1 MKRLSSSLLALL
13 ILTAG
18 LSGCSSGS
26 AGTIELYDGNY
37 SEVQLVHKM
46 VELLVEDRTDMEVE
60 IKDQMSSVLMF
71 RELTREDPSCDIMCS
86 YDGSVLT
93 THLKQGP
100 PDVPEDVKLFDYVKE
115 QVYDKHGIIMFDPL
129 GINNTY
135 CIAVPESIAEQYN
148 LETISDLVPVAGELT
163 FGAEHEFFAAEGTA
177 GTMKFGPFTEFYGLE
192 FKDTFPVDISLK
204 YTAIENGNFQVTE
217 VYTTDGLN
225 RKAQLVVLED
235 DRNFFPEYNGSLLVR
250 ESLYDEL
257 GEENTAQ
264 LKEIL
269 SLLSGS
275 MTNEEMTDMTYTV
288 DVEGKT
294 VEEVAREFLQEK
306 GLLAA

>member
-1 MKRLSSSLLALL
+1 MKKILALAL
-13 ILTAG
+13 SAVLMTSVLT
-18 LSGCSSGS
+18 GCSGDSGPEI
-26 AGTIELYDGNY
+26 TLYDGIN
-37 SEVQLVHKM
+37 SEMQLIHKM
-46 VELLVEDRTDMEVE
+46 VELVVEDKTDVEVT

-71 RELTREDPSCDIMCS
+71 RELTREDPSCDLFCS

-100 PDVPEDVKLFDYVKE
+100 PDVPEGVTLFDYVSE
-115 QVYDKHGIIMFDPL
+115 QVYDKHGVIMLDPL

-135 CIAVPESIAEQYN
+135 CIAVPESVSEEYG

-177 GTMKFGPFTEFYGLE
+177 GTMKFGPFTEFYGLN
-192 FKDTFPVDISLK
+192 FKETFPVDISLK

-225 RKAQLVVLED
+225 RKANLKVLED

-250 ESLYDEL
+250 EGLF
-257 GEENTAQ
+257 EEMADVAPD
-264 LKEIL
+264 LRDIL
-269 SLLSGS
+269 SLLSGT
-275 MTNEEMTDMTYTV
+275 MDNEKMTDMTYAV
-288 DVEGKT
+288 DVEGRS
-294 VEEVAREFLQEK
+294 VEEVAREFLVEN
-306 GLLAA
+306 GLLDA

>member
-1 MKRLSSSLLALL
+1 MPKRILSVLIAAALS
-13 ILTAG
+13 AG
-18 LSGCSSGS
+18 IFTGCSSPQYE
-26 AGTIELYDGNY
+26 IELYDGNY

-46 VELLVEDRTDMEVE
+46 VELLVEDRTDIEVT

-93 THLKQGP
+93 AHLKQGP
-100 PDVPEDVKLFDYVKE
+100 PDVPEGVTLFDYVSE
-115 QVYDKHGIIMFDPL
+115 QVYDKHGIIMLDPL

-135 CIAVPESIAEQYN
+135 CIAVPESVAEEYN

-177 GTMKFGPFTEFYGLE
+177 GTMKFGPFTEFYGLN
-192 FKDTFPVDISLK
+192 FKETFPVDISLK

-225 RKAQLVVLED
+225 RKANLKVLED

-250 ESLYDEL
+250 EEL
-257 GEENTAQ
+257 FEEMADVAPD
-264 LKEIL
+264 LREIL
-269 SLLSGS
+269 GLLSGT
-275 MTNEEMTDMTYTV
+275 MDTEKMTDMTYAV
-288 DVEGKT
+288 DVEGRT
-294 VEEVAREFLQEK
+294 VDEVAREFLVEN
-306 GLLAA
+306 GLLDA

>member
-1 MKRLSSSLLALL
+1 MLKRILSVLIAAALS
-13 ILTAG
+13 AG
-18 LSGCSSGS
+18 IFTGCSSPKYE
-26 AGTIELYDGNY
+26 IELYDGNY
-37 SEVQLVHKM
+37 SEIQLVHKM
-46 VELLVEDRTDMEVE
+46 VELLVEDRTDIEVT

-71 RELTREDPSCDIMCS
+71 RELTREDPSCDIFCS

-100 PDVPEDVKLFDYVKE
+100 PDVPEGVTLFDYVSE
-115 QVYDKHGIIMFDPL
+115 QVYDKHGIIMLDPL

-135 CIAVPESIAEQYN
+135 CIAVPESVAEEYN

-177 GTMKFGPFTEFYGLE
+177 GTMKFGPFTEFYGLN
-192 FKDTFPVDISLK
+192 FKETFPVDISLK

-225 RKAQLVVLED
+225 RKANLKVLED

-250 ESLYDEL
+250 EEL
-257 GEENTAQ
+257 FEEMADVAPD
-264 LKEIL
+264 LREIL
-269 SLLSGS
+269 GLLSGT
-275 MTNEEMTDMTYTV
+275 MDNEKMTDMTYAV
-288 DVEGKT
+288 DVEGRT
-294 VEEVAREFLQEK
+294 VDEVAREFLVEN
-306 GLLAA
+306 GLLDA

>member
-1 MKRLSSSLLALL
+1 MLKRILSVLLAAALS
-13 ILTAG
+13 AG
-18 LSGCSSGS
+18 IFTGCSSPQYE
-26 AGTIELYDGNY
+26 IELYDGNY

-46 VELLVEDRTDMEVE
+46 VELLVEDRTDIEVT

-71 RELTREDPSCDIMCS
+71 RELTREDPSCDIFCS

-100 PDVPEDVKLFDYVKE
+100 PDVPEGVTLFDYVSE
-115 QVYDKHGIIMFDPL
+115 QVYDKHGIIMLDPL

-135 CIAVPESIAEQYN
+135 CIAVPESVAEEYN

-177 GTMKFGPFTEFYGLE
+177 GTMKFGPFTEFYGLN
-192 FKDTFPVDISLK
+192 FKETFPVDISLK

-225 RKAQLVVLED
+225 RKANLKVLED

-250 ESLYDEL
+250 EEL
-257 GEENTAQ
+257 FEEMADVAPD
-264 LKEIL
+264 LREIL
-269 SLLSGS
+269 GLLSGT
-275 MTNEEMTDMTYTV
+275 MDNEKMTDMTYAV
-288 DVEGKT
+288 DVEGRT
-294 VEEVAREFLQEK
+294 VDEVAREFLVEN
-306 GLLAA
+306 GLLDA

>member
-1 MKRLSSSLLALL
+1 MPKRILSVLIAAALS
-13 ILTAG
+13 AG
-18 LSGCSSGS
+18 IFTGCSSPQYE
-26 AGTIELYDGNY
+26 IELYDGNY

-46 VELLVEDRTDMEVE
+46 VELLVEDRTDIEVT

-71 RELTREDPSCDIMCS
+71 RELTREDPSCDIFCS

-100 PDVPEDVKLFDYVKE
+100 PDVPEGVELFDYVSE
-115 QVYDKHGIIMFDPL
+115 QVYDKHGVIMLDPL

-135 CIAVPESIAEQYN
+135 CIAVPESVAEEYN

-177 GTMKFGPFTEFYGLE
+177 GTMKFGPFTEFYGLK
-192 FKDTFPVDISLK
+192 FKETFPVDISLK

-225 RKAQLVVLED
+225 RKAQLKVLED
-235 DRNFFPEYNGSLLVR
+235 DRNFFSEYNGSLLVR
-250 ESLYDEL
+250 DEL
-257 GEENTAQ
+257 FEEMADVAPD
-264 LKEIL
+264 LREIL
-269 SLLSGS
+269 GLLSGT
-275 MTNEEMTDMTYTV
+275 MDNEKMTDMTYAV
-288 DVEGKT
+288 DVEGRT
-294 VEEVAREFLQEK
+294 VDEVAREFLVEN
-306 GLLAA
+306 GLLDA

>member
-1 MKRLSSSLLALL
+1 MPKRILSVLIAAALS
-13 ILTAG
+13 AG
-18 LSGCSSGS
+18 IFTGCSSPQYE
-26 AGTIELYDGNY
+26 IELYDGNY

-46 VELLVEDRTDMEVE
+46 VELLVEDRTDIEVT

-71 RELTREDPSCDIMCS
+71 RELTREDPSCDIFCS

-100 PDVPEDVKLFDYVKE
+100 PDVPEGVELFDYVSE
-115 QVYDKHGIIMFDPL
+115 QVYDKHGVIMLDPL

-135 CIAVPESIAEQYN
+135 CIAVPESVAEEYN

-177 GTMKFGPFTEFYGLE
+177 GTMKFGPFTEFYGLK
-192 FKDTFPVDISLK
+192 FKETFPVDISLK

-225 RKAQLVVLED
+225 RKANLKVLED

-250 ESLYDEL
+250 EEL
-257 GEENTAQ
+257 FEEMADVAPD
-264 LKEIL
+264 LREIL
-269 SLLSGS
+269 GLLSGT
-275 MTNEEMTDMTYTV
+275 MDNEKMTDMTYAV
-288 DVEGKT
+288 DVEGRT
-294 VEEVAREFLQEK
+294 VDEVAREFLVEN
-306 GLLAA
+306 GLLDA

>member
-1 MKRLSSSLLALL
+1 
-13 ILTAG
+13 
-18 LSGCSSGS
+18 
-26 AGTIELYDGNY
+26 
-37 SEVQLVHKM
+37 M
-46 VELLVEDRTDMEVE
+46 VELLVEDRTDIEVT

-100 PDVPEDVKLFDYVKE
+100 PDVPEGVTLFDYVSE
-115 QVYDKHGIIMFDPL
+115 QVYDKHGIIMLDPL

-135 CIAVPESIAEQYN
+135 CIAVPESVAEEYN

-177 GTMKFGPFTEFYGLE
+177 GTMKFGPFTEFYGLN
-192 FKDTFPVDISLK
+192 FKETFPVDISLK

-225 RKAQLVVLED
+225 RKANLKVLED

-250 ESLYDEL
+250 EEL
-257 GEENTAQ
+257 FEEMADVAPD
-264 LKEIL
+264 LREIL
-269 SLLSGS
+269 GLLSGT
-275 MTNEEMTDMTYTV
+275 MDNEKMTDMTYAV
-288 DVEGKT
+288 DVEGRT
-294 VEEVAREFLQEK
+294 VDEVAREFLVEN
-306 GLLAA
+306 GLLDA

>member
-1 MKRLSSSLLALL
+1 MPKRILSVLIAAALS
-13 ILTAG
+13 AG
-18 LSGCSSGS
+18 IFTGCSSPQYE
-26 AGTIELYDGNY
+26 IELYDGNY

-46 VELLVEDRTDMEVE
+46 VELLVEDRTDIEVT

-71 RELTREDPSCDIMCS
+71 RELTREDPSCDIFCS

-100 PDVPEDVKLFDYVKE
+100 PDVPEGVELFDYVSE
-115 QVYDKHGIIMFDPL
+115 QVYDKHGVIMLDPL

-135 CIAVPESIAEQYN
+135 CIAVPESVAEEYS

-177 GTMKFGPFTEFYGLE
+177 GTMKFGPFTEFYGLN
-192 FKDTFPVDISLK
+192 FKETFPVDISLK

-225 RKAQLVVLED
+225 RKAQLKVLED

-250 ESLYDEL
+250 EEL
-257 GEENTAQ
+257 FEEMADVAPD
-264 LKEIL
+264 LREIL
-269 SLLSGS
+269 GLLSGT
-275 MTNEEMTDMTYTV
+275 MDNEKMTDMTYAV
-288 DVEGKT
+288 DVEGRT
-294 VEEVAREFLQEK
+294 VDEVAREFLVEN
-306 GLLAA
+306 GLLDA

>member
-1 MKRLSSSLLALL
+1 MSKRILSVLLAAALS
-13 ILTAG
+13 AG
-18 LSGCSSGS
+18 IFTGCSSPQYE
-26 AGTIELYDGNY
+26 IELYDGNY
-37 SEVQLVHKM
+37 SEIQLVHKM
-46 VELLVEDRTDMEVE
+46 VELLVEDRTDIEVT

-71 RELTREDPSCDIMCS
+71 RELTREDPSCDLFCS

-100 PDVPEDVKLFDYVKE
+100 PDVPEGVTLFDYVSE
-115 QVYDKHGIIMFDPL
+115 QVYDKHGVIMLDPL

-135 CIAVPESIAEQYN
+135 CIAVPESVSEEYG

-177 GTMKFGPFTEFYGLE
+177 GTMKFGPFTEFYGLN
-192 FKDTFPVDISLK
+192 FKETFPVDISLK

-225 RKAQLVVLED
+225 RKANLKVLED

-250 ESLYDEL
+250 EEL
-257 GEENTAQ
+257 FEEMADVAPD
-264 LKEIL
+264 LREIL
-269 SLLSGS
+269 GLLSGT
-275 MTNEEMTDMTYTV
+275 MDNEKMTDMTYAV
-288 DVEGKT
+288 DVEGRS
-294 VEEVAREFLQEK
+294 VEEVAREFLVEN
-306 GLLAA
+306 GLLDA

>member
-1 MKRLSSSLLALL
+1 MSKRILSVLLAAALS
-13 ILTAG
+13 AG
-18 LSGCSSGS
+18 IFTGCSSPQYE
-26 AGTIELYDGNY
+26 IELYDGNY
-37 SEVQLVHKM
+37 SEIQLVHKM
-46 VELLVEDRTDMEVE
+46 VELLVEDRTDIEVT

-71 RELTREDPSCDIMCS
+71 RELTREDPSCDIFCS

-100 PDVPEDVKLFDYVKE
+100 PDVPEGVTLFDYVSE
-115 QVYDKHGIIMFDPL
+115 QVYDKHGVIMLDPL

-135 CIAVPESIAEQYN
+135 CIAVPESVAEEYN

-177 GTMKFGPFTEFYGLE
+177 GTMKFGPFTEFYGLN
-192 FKDTFPVDISLK
+192 FKETFPVDISLK

-225 RKAQLVVLED
+225 RKANLKVLED

-250 ESLYDEL
+250 EEL
-257 GEENTAQ
+257 FEEMADVAPD
-264 LKEIL
+264 LREIL
-269 SLLSGS
+269 GLLSGT
-275 MTNEEMTDMTYTV
+275 MDNEKMTDMTYAV
-288 DVEGKT
+288 DVEGRT
-294 VEEVAREFLQEK
+294 VDEVAREFLVEN
-306 GLLAA
+306 GLLDA

>member
-1 MKRLSSSLLALL
+1 MPKRILSVLIAAALS
-13 ILTAG
+13 AG
-18 LSGCSSGS
+18 IFTGCSSPQYE
-26 AGTIELYDGNY
+26 IELYDGNY
-37 SEVQLVHKM
+37 SEIQLVHKM
-46 VELLVEDRTDMEVE
+46 VELLVEDRTDIEVT

-71 RELTREDPSCDIMCS
+71 RELTREDPSCDIFCS

-100 PDVPEDVKLFDYVKE
+100 PDVPEGVTLFDYVSE
-115 QVYDKHGIIMFDPL
+115 QVYDKHGVIMLDPL

-135 CIAVPESIAEQYN
+135 CIAVPESVAEEYN

-177 GTMKFGPFTEFYGLE
+177 GTMKFGPFTEFYGLK
-192 FKDTFPVDISLK
+192 FKETFPVDISLK

-225 RKAQLVVLED
+225 RKANLKVLED

-250 ESLYDEL
+250 EEL
-257 GEENTAQ
+257 FEEMADVAPD
-264 LKEIL
+264 LREIL
-269 SLLSGS
+269 GLLSGT
-275 MTNEEMTDMTYTV
+275 MDNEKMTDMTYAV
-288 DVEGKT
+288 DVEGRT
-294 VEEVAREFLQEK
+294 VDEVAREFLVEN
-306 GLLAA
+306 GLLDA

>member
-1 MKRLSSSLLALL
+1 MSKRILSVLLAAALS
-13 ILTAG
+13 AG
-18 LSGCSSGS
+18 IFPGCSSPQYE
-26 AGTIELYDGNY
+26 IELYDGNY

-46 VELLVEDRTDMEVE
+46 VELLVEDRTDIEVT

-71 RELTREDPSCDIMCS
+71 RELTREDPSCDLFCS

-100 PDVPEDVKLFDYVKE
+100 PDVPEGVELFDYVSE
-115 QVYDKHGIIMFDPL
+115 QVYDKHGVIMLDPL

-135 CIAVPESIAEQYN
+135 CIAVPESVAEKYK

-177 GTMKFGPFTEFYGLE
+177 GTMKFGPFTEFYGLN
-192 FKDTFPVDISLK
+192 FKETFPVDISLK

-225 RKAQLVVLED
+225 RKANLKVLED

-250 ESLYDEL
+250 EGLF
-257 GEENTAQ
+257 EEMAEVAPD
-264 LKEIL
+264 LRDIL
-269 SLLSGS
+269 SLLSGT
-275 MTNEEMTDMTYTV
+275 MDNEKMTDMTYAV
-288 DVEGKT
+288 DVEGRS
-294 VEEVAREFLQEK
+294 VEEVAREFLVEN
-306 GLLAA
+306 GLLDA